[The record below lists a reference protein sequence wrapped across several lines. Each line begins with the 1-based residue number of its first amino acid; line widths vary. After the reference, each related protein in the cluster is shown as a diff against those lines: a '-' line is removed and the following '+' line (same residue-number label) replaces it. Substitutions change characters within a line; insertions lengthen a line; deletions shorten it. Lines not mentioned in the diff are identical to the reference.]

1 MTLTR
6 GARITGAVL
15 CAVPALMA
23 IAWLVRD
30 FRVVDGPEILWDIW
44 AGSANPWGMPS
55 LATTATTL
63 ILLVVHAATAV
74 AVLRSA
80 QASPALIITGIVT
93 FAVRLPGVW
102 TIADSPFPEELR
114 DRALL
119 TTYATLLAGLAMVVV
134 GTAGRRPVADGEE
147 RPAGPGRGA
156 GVAAFL
162 LLGFQAVAFTG
173 WEIRQTFVLPDG
185 LYPAWFMGGRPM
197 VIPLTEAPPGWMN
210 VLLIPTF
217 LVAAVGAV
225 AGAAYARP
233 LGLIA
238 GGFLLS
244 SGVLGVGRG
253 IRFELYERFT
263 SQDIETQLNMLS
275 FVASLIAGVAVLVLL
290 ARKGVQRIPVGGAP
304 GPWGGGGPWGAQ
316 PSGYPPPQA
325 APGQQPPT
333 PGFGPPQG
341 GGFGPPPSSPPP
353 RR

>member
-23 IAWLVRD
+23 VAWIVRD
-30 FRVVDGPEILWDIW
+30 FQVVDGPEMLWDIW
-44 AGSANPWGMPS
+44 AGAANPWGMPS
-55 LATTATTL
+55 LTTTATSL
-63 ILLVVHAATAV
+63 VLLVVHAAAAV

-80 QASPALIITGIVT
+80 QASQVLITTGIVT

-102 TIADSPFPEELR
+102 TIADSTFPEELR

-119 TTYATLLAGLAMVVV
+119 TTYAALVAGLAMVVV
-134 GTAGRRPVADGEE
+134 GTAGRRPVADGEG
-147 RPAGPGRGA
+147 RPVGPGRGA

-162 LLGFQAVAFTG
+162 LLGFQAVVFTG
-173 WEIRQTFVLPDG
+173 WEIRQTFVMPDG
-185 LYPAWFMGGRPM
+185 LYPAWFTGGRPM
-197 VIPLTEAPPGWMN
+197 VIPLTEAPPGWIN
-210 VLLIPTF
+210 VVLILTF

-244 SGVLGVGRG
+244 SGALGVGRG
-253 IRFELYERFT
+253 IRFELFERFT
-263 SQDIETQLNMLS
+263 SQDIETQLNTLS
-275 FVASLIAGVAVLVLL
+275 FVASLIAGVAVLLLL
-290 ARKGVQRIPVGGAP
+290 ARKGVERIPAGGSP
-304 GPWGGGGPWGAQ
+304 GPWGGGGPWGVQ
-316 PSGYPPPQA
+316 PPGYPPPQA
-325 APGQQPPT
+325 PGY
-333 PGFGPPQG
+333 GPPPG

-353 RR
+353 RW